1 MTETKPKK
9 TRGARRSEDSRTAI
23 LKATREELI
32 ENGWRKFSVD
42 RVAKRAR
49 ASKQT
54 IYRWWPSIGTICV
67 EAALELIPEGSG
79 SGRDATEKIAELIAP
94 VEQALRVGSGHAV
107 LHGALVAACDE
118 KEAGDRWRMW
128 QREHIRMPLRN
139 ILAEI
144 ASKNVIRRDFD
155 VDLAMDILI
164 GPIVHR
170 VVLLRSPLPEGFSGR
185 QAEAM
190 LKQLAP

>member
-1 MTETKPKK
+1 MTDEKTKKP
-9 TRGARRSEDSRTAI
+9 RGARRSEESRAAI
-23 LKATREELI
+23 LKATREELV

-67 EAALELIPEGSG
+67 EAALELVPQGSDG
-79 SGRDATEKIAELIAP
+79 GRDPAEKIAELIAP
-94 VEQALRVGSGHAV
+94 LEQALRVGSGHAV

-118 KEAGDRWRMW
+118 KEASDAWRMW
-128 QREHIRMPLRN
+128 QRENIRMPLRN

-144 ASKNVIRRDFD
+144 AAKNLIRRDFD
-155 VDLAMDILI
+155 VDSAMDILV

-170 VVLLRSPLPEGFSGR
+170 IVLLRAPLPEAFSGR

-190 LKQLAP
+190 LKQFAP